1 MIYLHGNFQRLTAR
15 PTELKLGIFL
25 PMKSNWRAY
34 FFGGISIKRKKK
46 RKNKERKRNIFHLMS
61 IT

>member
-46 RKNKERKRNIFHLMS
+46 KEKIRKESETFF
-61 IT
+61 T